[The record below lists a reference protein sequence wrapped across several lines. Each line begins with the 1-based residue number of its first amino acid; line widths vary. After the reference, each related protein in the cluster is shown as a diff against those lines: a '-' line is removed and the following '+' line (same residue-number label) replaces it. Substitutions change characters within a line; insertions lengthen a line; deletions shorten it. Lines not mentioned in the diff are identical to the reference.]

1 MTDLRLSLDAD
12 SYSWKFSG
20 NLFGVTSLN
29 QVRPDGNGP
38 KTIEISINGWQWLV
52 MVERYSRAAAFPA
65 ERYSISGSTR
75 TQLLAEPY
83 APRRSAVNAVDINAR
98 QVVEDLLDLTGFTV
112 DWDALG
118 IGPPDWTI
126 SAGALRYQDQT
137 PMQVVARVAEAVGAI
152 IRPARD
158 ADAFA
163 VVPRYRDAV
172 WHWGSTLVD
181 RIIPA
186 EIIVDLSSE
195 WTPQPVW
202 NAVYVSG
209 TTHGVSVDVRR
220 AGTAGD
226 KPAPDVFD
234 DLITATDA
242 ARSRG
247 ICELSKGGNQE
258 LVSLTIPLFPVDGSA
273 PGLVE
278 PGRLCEV
285 REAGDTWRGLCLGVD
300 ISAEGV
306 GASRVSQVLKLERHH
321 PGGA

>member
-1 MTDLRLSLDAD
+1 M
-12 SYSWKFSG
+12 
-20 NLFGVTSLN
+20 
-29 QVRPDGNGP
+29 
-38 KTIEISINGWQWLV
+38 
-52 MVERYSRAAAFPA
+52 
-65 ERYSISGSTR
+65 
-75 TQLLAEPY
+75 
-83 APRRSAVNAVDINAR
+83 
-98 QVVEDLLDLTGFTV
+98 
-112 DWDALG
+112 
-118 IGPPDWTI
+118 
-126 SAGALRYQDQT
+126 
-137 PMQVVARVAEAVGAI
+137 
-152 IRPARD
+152 
-158 ADAFA
+158 
-163 VVPRYRDAV
+163 
-172 WHWGSTLVD
+172 
-181 RIIPA
+181 
-186 EIIVDLSSE
+186 
-195 WTPQPVW
+195 W
-202 NAVYVSG
+202 NTVYVSG